1 MFRQRIDQQLL
12 WDWRTRVLLAC
23 ASIPVVIETLY
34 LRGTGEGG
42 DATVLFTLLS
52 VVGCL
57 LMSLLPR
64 VGGWAI
70 IALWAAR
77 CVTPQTTPLSILFC
91 LLVAVTI
98 MTYLGIAMALA
109 AAIAAEAATA
119 ARIWLYPWDSSVF
132 AIVCATAAFL
142 MVALWLGSMMSWRER
157 QEADELERAALL
169 RRVADQRL
177 AEQLHHSVANDLT
190 TILLLARQLW
200 TEPATRDGGDGGERT
215 PGGDGADG
223 GRQGSV
229 HGNGNAGTDA
239 GADVDVNAGA
249 DIGDRADT
257 AAIIERTAQDSLAKV
272 RTLIAGLDR
281 VDDRTAAL
289 SSAPASPD
297 KPVNPAEPV
306 DPNNPTGP
314 GKPDGKRVGTALHR
328 TSIGHAFTEHHP
340 LTTLGTNELQ
350 SIAATYDE
358 RLHAHGLAGETIIG
372 GVPSCSCTAE
382 RKAALLDILHE
393 IVGNMM
399 KYADPAAGYC
409 IAVTLAPGLVTLS
422 ASNGI
427 LRPVDAGGIGTHAG
441 PDSAPHAP
449 QGTATDIGSGIGSPV
464 GPVANN
470 HDVPDSTVGI
480 FSGGTGLERCR
491 HTAMSLGGEF
501 TVGCDGSAWT
511 TLLKLP
517 MA

>member
-1 MFRQRIDQQLL
+1 MMFGQRIDKRLL

-23 ASIPVVIETLY
+23 ASIPTAVETLY
-34 LRGTGEGG
+34 LRGTGDGG
-42 DATVLFTLLS
+42 DATTLFALLS

-57 LMSLLPR
+57 LMALLPR
-64 VGGWAI
+64 IGGWAI
-70 IALWAAR
+70 VALWAAR
-77 CVTPQTTPLSILFC
+77 CFVPETTPLSILFC

-98 MTYLGIAMALA
+98 MAYLGIAMALA

-190 TILLLARQLW
+190 TILLLACQLR
-200 TEPATRDGGDGGERT
+200 TATRADGGER
-215 PGGDGADG
+215 
-223 GRQGSV
+223 V
-229 HGNGNAGTDA
+229 DA
-239 GADVDVNAGA
+239 
-249 DIGDRADT
+249 
-257 AAIIERTAQDSLAKV
+257 AAIIERTAQESLAKV

-281 VDDRTAAL
+281 AGD
-289 SSAPASPD
+289 AS
-297 KPVNPAEPV
+297 
-306 DPNNPTGP
+306 
-314 GKPDGKRVGTALHR
+314 HR
-328 TSIGHAFTEHHP
+328 TPIGHVSAERRP
-340 LTTLGTNELQ
+340 LTTLGNDELQ

-358 RLHAHGLAGETIIG
+358 RLHAHGLTGEIIVG

-382 RKAALLDILHE
+382 RRSALLDILHE

-409 IAVTLAPGLVTLS
+409 IVVTLAPGLATLS

-427 LRPVDAGGIGTHAG
+427 FRPA
-441 PDSAPHAP
+441 
-449 QGTATDIGSGIGSPV
+449 
-464 GPVANN
+464 
-470 HDVPDSTVGI
+470 GI
-480 FSGGTGLERCR
+480 FSGGTGLDRCR
-491 HTAMSLGGEF
+491 HTAVAAGGEF
-501 TVGCDGSAWT
+501 TVNHDDSVWAV
-511 TLLKLP
+511 LLKLP
-517 MA
+517 MV